1 MALPKNELILS
12 NFFSVSHFITPWKHQ
27 KNSWFSEIFI
37 GYKKSKIWR
46 NGPTDFSSA
55 GFFSLIDFFFWNS
68 YAEKYQEP
76 TQTSKMELF
85 AKSSISDACM
95 CSEHISVDLLHFFSN
110 HLVMTLTG
118 YCIMSQNGQT
128 HWKSRMKGCKIFE
141 VCLTIRTFCIKRLNI
156 FSIVAKKLN

>member
-85 AKSSISDACM
+85 AKKFHLRCL
-95 CSEHISVDLLHFFSN
+95 SVFWTHLCWLITFFFKPFSNDFNRLLHNVPKWSD
-110 HLVMTLTG
+110 TL
-118 YCIMSQNGQT
+118 
-128 HWKSRMKGCKIFE
+128 KI
-141 VCLTIRTFCIKRLNI
+141 
-156 FSIVAKKLN
+156 